1 MQAVNCPACGAEIQF
16 FSKLTVS
23 LTCRYCSSL
32 IVRDSQ
38 DIRNIGKVSALLDDV
53 TPLQLFSGGTCREG
67 KFQVIGR
74 CRWAW
79 DGGFWNEW
87 FIHLG
92 NGRPAWLAEA
102 QGQYVVCVEDPS
114 VKQLP
119 ALQSLSVDD
128 TLQIG
133 RNEFNVDDIKS
144 ATLAAFEGELP
155 FRPQIG
161 ERKSTVDLSDGEAYA
176 CIEYAADGTIF
187 TRGKVYEFEELGF
200 TNLRRLEG
208 W

>member
-1 MQAVNCPACGAEIQF
+1 MQAINCPACGAEIQF

-23 LTCRYCSSL
+23 LTCKYCSSL

-38 DIRNIGKVSALLDDV
+38 DIRNMGKVSALLDDL
-53 TPLQLFSGGTCREG
+53 TPLQLYSAGRCKDGA
-67 KFQVIGR
+67 FQIIGR

-79 DGGFWNEW
+79 SDGFWNEW
-87 FIHLG
+87 FISLG
-92 NGRPAWLAEA
+92 NGKPAWLAEA
-102 QGQYVVCVEDPS
+102 QGQYVVCVEDAA

-119 ALQSLSVDD
+119 ALPSLSVDD
-128 TLQIG
+128 SVTIG
-133 RNEFNVDDIKS
+133 RHEFNVDDIKT
-144 ATLAAFEGELP
+144 AKLAAFEGELP

-161 ERKSTVDLSDGEAYA
+161 DKKSTVDLSDGDTYA
-176 CIEYAADGTIF
+176 CMEYSADGTFF
-187 TRGKVYEFEELGF
+187 TRGTVYEFEELHF